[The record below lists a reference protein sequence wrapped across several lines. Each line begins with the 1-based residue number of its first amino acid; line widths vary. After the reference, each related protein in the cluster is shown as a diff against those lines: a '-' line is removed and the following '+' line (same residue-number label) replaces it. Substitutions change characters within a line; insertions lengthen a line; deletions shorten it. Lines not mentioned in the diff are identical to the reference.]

1 MLLLSKSYVNL
12 NAAKSFMLNRDL
24 NLEFLIAVCF
34 MNTQLFK
41 KVAVVKDFISPI
53 IDYVNVNEGNDWRQL
68 EILGKYLD
76 SNIKMLIQGNLKL
89 KKMREAVER
98 RVQKLK

>member
-1 MLLLSKSYVNL
+1 M
-12 NAAKSFMLNRDL
+12 
-24 NLEFLIAVCF
+24 
-34 MNTQLFK
+34 
-41 KVAVVKDFISPI
+41 VKDFISPI